1 MHENLELDF
10 SHRPPQVSVDQVEAL
25 CAYLAGRGWVVCK
38 RIEAETEMS
47 ERLVRELAELS
58 DGRILSGQKGYR
70 LLDKSATIED
80 VQHSANWLISQ
91 GRKMEARGVRQLA
104 RFHQMAREGV
114 AA

>member
-1 MHENLELDF
+1 MSENLELDF
-10 SHRPPQVSVDQVEAL
+10 SHRPPQVSADQVEAL
-25 CAYLAGRGWVVCK
+25 CAYLAGRGWVTRK

-47 ERLVRELAELS
+47 ERLVRELAEQS

-70 LLDKSATIED
+70 LLDRTATIDD

-91 GRKMEARGVRQLA
+91 GRKMERRGLRKLA
-104 RFHQMAREGV
+104 RFHQMARETT